1 MKDNEH
7 QLMRR
12 PGNLPQRPLYTQ
24 TFLDRFFDIL
34 EQRTSSIELPDF
46 LIPQIDIHESPAAV
60 TLEIEIPGMTL
71 QDFAYRINGDIIHIK
86 GEKRRLKT
94 VIEGTYSRTERR
106 FGLFER
112 VLRLPAE
119 VDDQPSNT
127 AYENGILKLTLPKK
141 KTGTEPRQD

>member
-1 MKDNEH
+1 MKNNEDK
-7 QLMRR
+7 LIRR
-12 PGNLPQRPLYTQ
+12 PVNLPQQPLYPQ

-46 LIPQIDIHESPAAV
+46 LIPQIDIHESPSAV

-71 QDFAYRINGDIIHIK
+71 QDFAYRISGDIIHIK

-94 VIEGTYSRTERR
+94 LSEGAYTRTERR
-106 FGLFER
+106 YGLFER

-141 KTGTEPRQD
+141 AGTEPQQD